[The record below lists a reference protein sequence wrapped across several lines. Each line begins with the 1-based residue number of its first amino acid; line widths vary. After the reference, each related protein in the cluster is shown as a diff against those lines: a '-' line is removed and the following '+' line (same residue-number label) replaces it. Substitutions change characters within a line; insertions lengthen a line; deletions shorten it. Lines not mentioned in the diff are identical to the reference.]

1 MNDQFYELTVEK
13 NHLSIIIKAL
23 SNYICSQYDGLD
35 AEVVDIP
42 KTMEDIKIAA
52 DMQLVLKHHLGGVQH
67 SPKQTAETTGLVWIK
82 DVDVE
87 DIFSQH
93 NDENLQYTNEVLQ
106 QAWNNVKERHKDTL
120 QRMSNKQGGY
130 EMNDSI
136 IFAMLWYETMLN
148 KGYRVNNTREEM
160 STVSKRYDD
169 WCEKFYRG
177 TRWEYDSP
185 DHTELVLGMCEYIS
199 KNI

>member
-35 AEVVDIP
+35 AEVVDVP
-42 KTMEDIKIAA
+42 KTMENIKIAS

-87 DIFSQH
+87 DMFSQH

-106 QAWNNVKERHKDTL
+106 QAWNNVKERHKGAL
-120 QRMSNKQGGY
+120 QRMSGK
-130 EMNDSI
+130 
-136 IFAMLWYETMLN
+136 
-148 KGYRVNNTREEM
+148 
-160 STVSKRYDD
+160 
-169 WCEKFYRG
+169 
-177 TRWEYDSP
+177 
-185 DHTELVLGMCEYIS
+185 
-199 KNI
+199 

>member
-1 MNDQFYELTVEK
+1 MNDQLYEITVEK

-42 KTMEDIKIAA
+42 KTMENIKIAS

-67 SPKQTAETTGLVWIK
+67 TPKQTAETTGLIWIR

-87 DIFSQH
+87 DMFSQH

-106 QAWNNVKERHKDTL
+106 QAWDNVKERHKDIL
-120 QRMSNKQGGY
+120 QRMSNK
-130 EMNDSI
+130 
-136 IFAMLWYETMLN
+136 
-148 KGYRVNNTREEM
+148 
-160 STVSKRYDD
+160 
-169 WCEKFYRG
+169 
-177 TRWEYDSP
+177 
-185 DHTELVLGMCEYIS
+185 
-199 KNI
+199 

>member
-1 MNDQFYELTVEK
+1 MNDSLFELTVEK

-42 KTMEDIKIAA
+42 KTMENIKIAS

-67 SPKQTAETTGLVWIK
+67 APKQTAETTGLVWIR

-87 DIFSQH
+87 DMFSQH

-106 QAWNNVKERHKDTL
+106 QAWNNVKERHKGTL
-120 QRMSNKQGGY
+120 QRMSDK
-130 EMNDSI
+130 
-136 IFAMLWYETMLN
+136 
-148 KGYRVNNTREEM
+148 
-160 STVSKRYDD
+160 
-169 WCEKFYRG
+169 
-177 TRWEYDSP
+177 
-185 DHTELVLGMCEYIS
+185 
-199 KNI
+199 